1 MFDLAILAA
10 AALLAFR
17 GWRKGLLRQVAGFVA
32 LILSLL
38 LVVRLAPTWAT
49 LVEEWLGIPYGGALA
64 LVGLALFVG
73 VGIVVWAALQALTRM
88 MRFPGLSTLD
98 RAAGAALGLVWLV
111 GWVMALV
118 WFASFLPLPDTIT
131 DMLSESRAVGR
142 ITEPDNLPRRLLDSV
157 TQDRWEEMLIKLGEI
172 TGRVDNLLTDLL
184 GESAPQP

>member
-1 MFDLAILAA
+1 MFDLVILAA

-38 LVVRLAPTWAT
+38 LVVRLAPSWAT

-64 LVGLALFVG
+64 LVGLALFAG

-98 RAAGAALGLVWLV
+98 RAAGAALSLVWLV
-111 GWVMALV
+111 GWVMAMV
-118 WFASFLPLPDTIT
+118 WFASFLPLPDTLT

-157 TQDRWEEMLIKLGEI
+157 TQDRWEEMLVKVGEI
-172 TGRVDNLLTDLL
+172 TGDFDNLLRDLL
-184 GESAPQP
+184 GENAPQP

>member
-1 MFDLAILAA
+1 MFDLVILAA
-10 AALLAFR
+10 AALLVFR

-38 LVVRLAPTWAT
+38 LVVRLAPSWAM

-111 GWVMALV
+111 AWVMALV
-118 WFASFLPLPDTIT
+118 WFASFLPLPDTLT

-142 ITEPDNLPRRLLDSV
+142 ITEPDNMPRRLLDSL
-157 TQDRWEEMLIKLGEI
+157 TQDRWDEMLIRIGEI

-184 GESAPQP
+184 GESAP

>member
-1 MFDLAILAA
+1 MFDLVILAA

-17 GWRKGLLRQVAGFVA
+17 GWRKGLLRQVAGFAA
-32 LILSLL
+32 LIISLL
-38 LVVRLAPTWAT
+38 LVVRLAPGWAT

-64 LVGLALFVG
+64 LVGLALFAG

-98 RAAGAALGLVWLV
+98 RGAGAALGLVWLV
-111 GWVMALV
+111 AWVMALV
-118 WFASFLPLPDTIT
+118 WFASFLPLPESLT

-157 TQDRWEEMLIKLGEI
+157 TLDRWEEMLIKVGEI
-172 TGRVDNLLTDLL
+172 TGKVDNLLRDLL
-184 GESAPQP
+184 GESATQP

>member
-1 MFDLAILAA
+1 MFDLVILAA
-10 AALLAFR
+10 GALLAFR

-38 LVVRLAPTWAT
+38 LAVRLGPSWAS
-49 LVEEWLGIPYGGALA
+49 LVEEWLGIPYGGALT
-64 LVGLALFVG
+64 LVGLGLFIG

-111 GWVMALV
+111 AWVMALV
-118 WFASFLPLPDTIT
+118 WFASFLPLSDTLT

-142 ITEPDNLPRRLLDSV
+142 ITEPDNLPRRLLDSL
-157 TQDRWEEMLIKLGEI
+157 TQDRWHEMLIKLGEI
-172 TGRVDNLLTDLL
+172 TGSVDNLLRDLL
-184 GESAPQP
+184 GESASQP

>member
-17 GWRKGLLRQVAGFVA
+17 GWRKGLLRQVASFVA

-38 LVVRLAPTWAT
+38 LVVRLAPSWAT

-73 VGIVVWAALQALTRM
+73 VGIVVWAALQALTRA

-118 WFASFLPLPDTIT
+118 WFASFLPLPDSLT

-157 TQDRWEEMLIKLGEI
+157 TQDRWDEMLIRIGEI
-172 TGRVDNLLTDLL
+172 TGKVDNLLRDLL
-184 GESAPQP
+184 GESGPPP